1 MGLRLIF
8 TRTKKPNWLL
18 SCYKIK
24 RIHGDLRFLRAL
36 ILRLLAVGVKL
47 LAIDSDGVR

>member
-1 MGLRLIF
+1 MLRRCANYREMIIDGM
-8 TRTKKPNWLL
+8 
-18 SCYKIK
+18 IK
-24 RIHGDLRFLRAL
+24 GIQGDFRFLRAL